1 MDVRKCSSCEQFNI
15 GDMQAFL
22 NYVLKIPGDNK
33 NITNIGW
40 KDFTCHMCCQNKTL
54 TEHVQELN
62 ETISRLHSRINSLSV
77 IRSIEFDIDDI
88 SKQFSE
94 ISVNSQNDTY
104 IPIAASETHS
114 IVNTTATSVNTTIW
128 DSSQNDTSRMSHESV
143 HLSYKE
149 KETQTE
155 SVEKV
160 IQELQTSVTE
170 SNHLKEQEFQTIPT
184 LHEII
189 TADKSV
195 NKDMSSSPF
204 SKVNTLLIGDRSIE
218 HIKLDVKHHTL
229 KIARSNTNAQQ
240 LIETTNF
247 YLEKFPDIKQIVF
260 QVVHSD
266 MIEKG
271 SEELKKQYSN
281 LIDTARGLGVKL
293 IFSGP
298 IPDPNMKS
306 ECFSRASYIN
316 DWLIEQ
322 EKNGSF
328 GFVDNFASF
337 WNKSYLFQSRSS
349 FLGNNGILK
358 LQSAITSTLD
368 C

>member
-1 MDVRKCSSCEQFNI
+1 
-15 GDMQAFL
+15 
-22 NYVLKIPGDNK
+22 
-33 NITNIGW
+33 
-40 KDFTCHMCCQNKTL
+40 
-54 TEHVQELN
+54 
-62 ETISRLHSRINSLSV
+62 
-77 IRSIEFDIDDI
+77 
-88 SKQFSE
+88 
-94 ISVNSQNDTY
+94 
-104 IPIAASETHS
+104 
-114 IVNTTATSVNTTIW
+114 
-128 DSSQNDTSRMSHESV
+128 
-143 HLSYKE
+143 
-149 KETQTE
+149 
-155 SVEKV
+155 
-160 IQELQTSVTE
+160 
-170 SNHLKEQEFQTIPT
+170 
-184 LHEII
+184 
-189 TADKSV
+189 
-195 NKDMSSSPF
+195 
-204 SKVNTLLIGDRSIE
+204 
-218 HIKLDVKHHTL
+218 
-229 KIARSNTNAQQ
+229 
-240 LIETTNF
+240 
-247 YLEKFPDIKQIVF
+247 
-260 QVVHSD
+260 

-368 C
+368 S